1 MVASATTAVSEAIG
15 RGDMGAINYFI
26 ALKYVEALKEL
37 AGAKNQKVL
46 MLPLDATGLMGSLAG
61 IAEIAKDAFGDV
73 QTQPGETGRRRRSS
87 SVPASRPDRD
97 EA

>member
-1 MVASATTAVSEAIG
+1 MSEAIG

-73 QTQPGETGRRRRSS
+73 QTRPDEIGRRRRSS
-87 SVPASRPDRD
+87 VPVSRPDDD